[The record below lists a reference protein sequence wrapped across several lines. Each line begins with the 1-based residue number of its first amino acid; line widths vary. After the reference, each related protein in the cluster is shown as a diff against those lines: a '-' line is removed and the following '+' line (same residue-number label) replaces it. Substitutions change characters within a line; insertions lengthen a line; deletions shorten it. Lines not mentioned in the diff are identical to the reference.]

1 MHFILSF
8 KITYL
13 NATGRSVRPEHVARI
28 NKTNKIRFGWRQHLR
43 QF

>member
-13 NATGRSVRPEHVARI
+13 NI
-28 NKTNKIRFGWRQHLR
+28 
-43 QF
+43 

>member
-13 NATGRSVRPEHVARI
+13 N
-28 NKTNKIRFGWRQHLR
+28 KYIRMVSMTETWNMYWQD
-43 QF
+43 